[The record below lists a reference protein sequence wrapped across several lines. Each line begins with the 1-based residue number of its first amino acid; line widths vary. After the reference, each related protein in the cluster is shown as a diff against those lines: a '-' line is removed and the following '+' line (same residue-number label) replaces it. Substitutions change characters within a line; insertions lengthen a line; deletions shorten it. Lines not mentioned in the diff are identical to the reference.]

1 MTKRS
6 YIIFAAVCVVIVIG
20 AAWLILSSRKSHPA
34 APTSVMADVT
44 ASQLPQGFPANLPIE
59 PGATLT
65 QNYTTTNP
73 AGNLLAVREFVSKK
87 TMAENFALYK
97 NFLIT
102 NGWSITFTLDAA
114 DQKVLNAQKENI
126 QSRVRTYT
134 ANDQVIVT
142 LQAITGK

>member
-1 MTKRS
+1 
-6 YIIFAAVCVVIVIG
+6 
-20 AAWLILSSRKSHPA
+20 
-34 APTSVMADVT
+34 MADVT